1 MLVVE
6 CSCGKRFSLKDEL
19 AGKRIRCPG
28 CSAVIAV
35 PLTNATSDSP
45 TRSEAPSKPGPE
57 NSPPRS
63 SERASA
69 APRDVPPVQEKKRL
83 QSKPVRRPRPA
94 DEDNYE
100 YDSWDDP
107 YSEGTQLPPVQ
118 GSVSKPRKNS
128 QSAGAKGASPVL
140 WIVAVVLGG
149 GFLLVCG
156 IILLGFVA
164 SLANRPSDSDTRIAE
179 FATSGDGAAAAGG
192 RQTLVQARTGFVTN
206 IVSSGEPFG
215 PPDDPFGSEFDL
227 IKYESPA
234 GQLHAYVTRDPG
246 DGRKRPAIVWI
257 TGGDCNS
264 IGDVW
269 SPGDPSN
276 DQTASPFRRAGVA
289 MMFPSLRGGND
300 NPGRREGFLGEV
312 DDVLAAADHL
322 SKLPHIDPTQIYLGG
337 HSTGGTLALLVA
349 ECSNRF
355 KAVFSLGPV
364 SLTSHYGGEYVYCDP
379 NNERENA
386 LRSPLPWLHCVTSP
400 VYVFEGAPDG
410 NWDSIEMME
419 TANSNPQI
427 HFFKVNGHDHFSIIA
442 PLTERLAAQ
451 VNQGMINIT
460 ADTVRGL

>member
-1 MLVVE
+1 MLVVD
-6 CSCGKRFSLKDEL
+6 CSCGKRLSLKDEL

-28 CSAVIAV
+28 CSNVIAV
-35 PLTNATSDSP
+35 PLRKTDSDRAGGSP
-45 TRSEAPSKPGPE
+45 PVTKGDENPVAPSRGK
-57 NSPPRS
+57 N
-63 SERASA
+63 AA
-69 APRDVPPVQEKKRL
+69 APGNVRSTPEREKRS
-83 QSKPVRRPRPA
+83 QARPVRRPQPA
-94 DEDNYE
+94 EENSYE
-100 YDSWDDP
+100 YESWDDP
-107 YSEGTQLPPVQ
+107 YSGGGQLPPVQ
-118 GSVSKPRKNS
+118 GSAAKPRNRAQPAGTKNS
-128 QSAGAKGASPVL
+128 SPVL

-149 GFLLVCG
+149 GFVLVCG
-156 IILLGFVA
+156 IIFLGFLA
-164 SLANRPSDSDTRIAE
+164 SFANRQSDSDSRIAE
-179 FATSGDGAAAAGG
+179 FATTGDGAAAAGG

-215 PPDDPFGSEFDL
+215 PPDDPTGSEFDL

-322 SKLPHIDPTQIYLGG
+322 SKLPHIDPAQIYLGG

-379 NNERENA
+379 ANERENA
-386 LRSPLPWLHCVTSP
+386 LRSPLPWLHCVALP
-400 VYVFEGAPDG
+400 VYIFEGAPDG

-419 TANSNPQI
+419 RASTNPQI
-427 HFFKVNGHDHFSIIA
+427 HFFKVNGHDHFSIIS
-442 PLTERLAAQ
+442 PLTERLAAL
-451 VNQGMINIT
+451 VNQGEININ
-460 ADTVRGL
+460 ADMVRGL

>member
-1 MLVVE
+1 
-6 CSCGKRFSLKDEL
+6 
-19 AGKRIRCPG
+19 
-28 CSAVIAV
+28 
-35 PLTNATSDSP
+35 
-45 TRSEAPSKPGPE
+45 
-57 NSPPRS
+57 
-63 SERASA
+63 
-69 APRDVPPVQEKKRL
+69 VQEKKRL

-107 YSEGTQLPPVQ
+107 YSSGTQLPPVQ

-312 DDVLAAADHL
+312 DDVLAAANHL

-419 TANSNPQI
+419 TANTNPQI

>member
-1 MLVVE
+1 MVVVE
-6 CSCGKRFSLKDEL
+6 CSCGKRLSLKDEL

-35 PLTNATSDSP
+35 PLDKTLSDP
-45 TRSEAPSKPGPE
+45 VDGRNAPSKTE
-57 NSPPRS
+57 RANTPPRS
-63 SERASA
+63 SERDAA
-69 APRDVPPVQEKKRL
+69 APRNVRPAPEKKRP
-83 QSKPVRRPRPA
+83 QPRPTRQPRPA
-94 DEDNYE
+94 EVDNDE

-107 YSEGTQLPPVQ
+107 YSNEAPLPPVQ
-118 GSVSKPRKNS
+118 GSVSKPRNRS
-128 QSAGAKGASPVL
+128 QSAGTKKSSAVI

-149 GFLLVCG
+149 GFVLVCG
-156 IILLGFVA
+156 IGLLALVA
-164 SLANRPSDSDTRIAE
+164 SFANRQSGSETRIAE
-179 FATSGDGAAAAGG
+179 FATSGDGAEAAGG
-192 RQTLVQARTGFVTN
+192 RQTLVQARSGFTTN
-206 IVSSGEPFG
+206 IVSSGEAFG
-215 PPDDPFGSEFDL
+215 PPDDPTGSEFEL

-322 SKLPHIDPTQIYLGG
+322 SKLPHIDPNQIYLGG

-379 NNERENA
+379 SNERENA
-386 LRSPLPWLHCVTSP
+386 LRSPLAWLHCVTSP
-400 VYVFEGAPDG
+400 VYVFEGGTDG

-419 TANSNPQI
+419 NANTNPQI
-427 HFFKVNGHDHFSIIA
+427 HFFKVNGHDHFSIIF

-451 VNQGMINIT
+451 MNQGGINIS
-460 ADTVRGL
+460 AETVRGL